1 MTEREE
7 KLNFM
12 ATYLEDKE
20 YDNPWKVVAVLDL
33 YKAYFDED
41 TPEEEIQNILE
52 KITIDDWDDGEIT
65 FEKEDGTKETYR
77 VYNDNDVDDML
88 YDAKQDYI
96 MEEGHRVP
104 EDLRDYVDWATLA
117 DDSFGSIYD
126 LYDDSDIIEF
136 SCETGPYT
144 TKYLYITIA
153 W

>member
-52 KITIDDWDDGEIT
+52 KSQLMSGMM
-65 FEKEDGTKETYR
+65 EKLLLRKKMVPKRHIE
-77 VYNDNDVDDML
+77 
-88 YDAKQDYI
+88 YI
-96 MEEGHRVP
+96 MTMI
-104 EDLRDYVDWATLA
+104 LMICSMTL
-117 DDSFGSIYD
+117 DK
-126 LYDDSDIIEF
+126 
-136 SCETGPYT
+136 T
-144 TKYLYITIA
+144 T
-153 W
+153 

>member
-33 YKAYFDED
+33 YKAYFDKD

-52 KITIDDWDDGEIT
+52 KITVDEWDDGKIT
-65 FEKEDGTKETYR
+65 FEKEDGTEKIYR
-77 VYNDNDVDDML
+77 VYNDDDIDDML
-88 YDAKQDYI
+88 YDARQDYI
-96 MEEGHRVP
+96 MDERHRIP
-104 EDLRDYVDWATLA
+104 EDLRDYVDWTTLGE
-117 DDSFGSIYD
+117 DRYGSIND
-126 LYDDSDIIEF
+126 LFDDSDIIEF

-144 TKYLYITIA
+144 TKYLYITIV